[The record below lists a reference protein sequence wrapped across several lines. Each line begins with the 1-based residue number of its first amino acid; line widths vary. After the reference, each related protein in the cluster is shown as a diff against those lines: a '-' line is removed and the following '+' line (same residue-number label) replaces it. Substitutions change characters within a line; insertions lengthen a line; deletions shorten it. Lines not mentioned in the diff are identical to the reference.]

1 MKKEKTKK
9 GIVKRCSAALV
20 EKSQEATAAA
30 VAFVAYNGGVAY
42 AASANDMLGTIMNL
56 AVSAVSLFG
65 GALVVWGGVKFGLAI
80 KDQQGGNAIA
90 ESLATLAGGA
100 IIIAAGQYFGTLR
113 FDG

>member
-1 MKKEKTKK
+1 MQEAMKKK
-9 GIVKRCSAALV
+9 GALMRRIDAWAD
-20 EKSQEATAAA
+20 KSREAAA
-30 VAFVAYNGGVAY
+30 AATAFVACNGGVAY
-42 AASANDMLGTIMNL
+42 GASANDMLGTIMNL

-100 IIIAAGQYFGTLR
+100 IIIAAGNYFGTLR